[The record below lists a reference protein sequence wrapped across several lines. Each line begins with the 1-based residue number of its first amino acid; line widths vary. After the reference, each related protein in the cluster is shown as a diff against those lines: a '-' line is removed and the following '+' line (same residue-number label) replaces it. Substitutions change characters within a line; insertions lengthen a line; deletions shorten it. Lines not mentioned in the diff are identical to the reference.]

1 VKHDSRRHP
10 SVVLFPVDRQSPQEF
25 PNVLHRFEARLLRLG
40 LAFAFAF
47 GTGTV
52 LGLSLSQLHRIGKPP
67 WVQNVMGPTSGR
79 GWRSVWGKERHTV
92 QPRMKWG
99 ATVRRRFELV
109 CGATKLC
116 AVNPWGTDTKPGV
129 DITREAQMGRRKQSE
144 SRPTWRGGN
153 FSPQLRKFLKV
164 TQGLASSANAMVLSV
179 VPLHFGLQDSPSDAG
194 HPPKLANC

>member
-1 VKHDSRRHP
+1 MASRVRIRRHP
-10 SVVLFPVDRQSPQEF
+10 SVGLFPVDRQSPQES
-25 PNVLHRFEARLLRLG
+25 PNVPHRSEARLLRLG
-40 LAFAFAF
+40 LAFACVWDRHRSWNVTFTTPPNRQAP
-47 GTGTV
+47 
-52 LGLSLSQLHRIGKPP
+52 LGDGADTRTRMAVSLWQRTPL
-67 WVQNVMGPTSGR
+67 
-79 GWRSVWGKERHTV
+79 V